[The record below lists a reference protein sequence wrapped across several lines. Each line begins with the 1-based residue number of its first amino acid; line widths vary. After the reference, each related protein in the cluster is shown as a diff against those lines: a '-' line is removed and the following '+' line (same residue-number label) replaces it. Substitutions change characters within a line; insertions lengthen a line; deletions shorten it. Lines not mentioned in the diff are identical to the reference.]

1 MAYHVA
7 AIVKPSNDD
16 KIHIMADYKTGTEI
30 EEVNT
35 LTLTPRQL
43 AAICNTKI
51 GLATT
56 TLEKKTWQYGAEKLE
71 NDRPH
76 GNSSQ
81 KPKMR

>member
-1 MAYHVA
+1 MEYHVA
-7 AIVKPSNDD
+7 VILKLSNDD
-16 KIHIMADYKTGTEI
+16 KNGI
-30 EEVNT
+30 ETDEVSTPT
-35 LTLTPRQL
+35 LKPRQL

-56 TLEKKTWQYGAEKLE
+56 TLEKKTWQCGAEKLE
-71 NDRPH
+71 NDKPH

>member
-7 AIVKPSNDD
+7 AIVKLSNDD
-16 KIHIMADYKTGTEI
+16 KNGTEI
-30 EEVNT
+30 EGINT